1 MTATE
6 EKWSERIREWRQ
18 MGLSAEK
25 FARDRGFS
33 ASNLRAWSTR
43 LERNAKGV
51 GAAVEDRRTTPVGMA
66 LVVPKAT
73 SSATM
78 TVRVRG
84 AAVEIRSGFD
94 GRLLRELVEALS
106 EER

>member
-1 MTATE
+1 
-6 EKWSERIREWRQ
+6 
-18 MGLSAEK
+18 
-25 FARDRGFS
+25 
-33 ASNLRAWSTR
+33 
-43 LERNAKGV
+43 
-51 GAAVEDRRTTPVGMA
+51 
-66 LVVPKAT
+66 
-73 SSATM
+73 M